1 MKILQFDLGNAVT
14 DVQNLASSTKVN
26 AERSERKLQMRKKY
40 VGTGKLKPATDAK
53 LWSMVTKT
61 LQSDAEYQLKGV
73 VKVHDN
79 VKKVKE

>member
-1 MKILQFDLGNAVT
+1 
-14 DVQNLASSTKVN
+14 
-26 AERSERKLQMRKKY
+26 MRKKY